1 MACLGRLHYPFTSEW
16 STHTCVAA
24 RGRTGVE
31 AGKVEEEVKQARLIH
46 ILRPE
51 AAAQQTRGSVGR
63 GLPLLPLSLIN

>member
-51 AAAQQTRGSVGR
+51 AAA
-63 GLPLLPLSLIN
+63 